1 LPTIAA
7 GGLGWPRA
15 SRGAPPRGVRR
26 ERATVPFAPHRMS
39 FLQGKRLQVWGPCPL
54 GAAMDTSAER
64 HQKWWNELR
73 NKALALA
80 DDLLEEIRRRWAAPA
95 PRK

>member
-1 LPTIAA
+1 
-7 GGLGWPRA
+7 
-15 SRGAPPRGVRR
+15 
-26 ERATVPFAPHRMS
+26 M
-39 FLQGKRLQVWGPCPL
+39 
-54 GAAMDTSAER
+54 GAAMDSSAER